1 MMMGAMDVPV
11 AMACVVEQADV
22 AVDVVAA
29 EQEPASSAGACRAG
43 SRWLPRPPATKKRK
57 LTSAEKRVMPE
68 LWDHHCSFL
77 DADGGDLTVRM
88 EQLAAKVE
96 EQRTAG
102 RSLMAAAALFGA
114 KRVRKCSR
122 SLASLTYGHEP
133 SM

>member
-29 EQEPASSAGACRAG
+29 EQEPAERRSLPSRLHA
-43 SRWLPRPPATKKRK
+43 RWLPRPPATKKRK

-88 EQLAAKVE
+88 EQLAAT
-96 EQRTAG
+96 R
-102 RSLMAAAALFGA
+102 
-114 KRVRKCSR
+114 
-122 SLASLTYGHEP
+122 
-133 SM
+133 

>member
-1 MMMGAMDVPV
+1 MMMGAMDVPA

-29 EQEPASSAGACRAG
+29 EQEPAERRSLPRAG

>member
-1 MMMGAMDVPV
+1 
-11 AMACVVEQADV
+11 
-22 AVDVVAA
+22 
-29 EQEPASSAGACRAG
+29 
-43 SRWLPRPPATKKRK
+43 
-57 LTSAEKRVMPE
+57 MPE

-122 SLASLTYGHEP
+122 SLASLTYDMNQACEK
-133 SM
+133 

>member
-29 EQEPASSAGACRAG
+29 EQEPAERRSLP
-43 SRWLPRPPATKKRK
+43 SRLQMAPAPASKKRK

-114 KRVRKCSR
+114 KCVRKCSR
-122 SLASLTYGHEP
+122 AARSRV
-133 SM
+133 